1 MMSKKK
7 SNKILIIAL
16 SLLALIFVLT
26 AIIGSKTAYEKKRT
40 TEQLTELDF
49 NSMQEFSAENAAVVM
64 DALKSGSKGKLED
77 LMTDTVGL
85 DGVMNFAKWNKAD
98 FKKAVS
104 MGAGSLTAAPDGS
117 GKMDINERFFVD
129 IGDTRYVIFV
139 ETLTSRWGREND
151 GISAIGVTTYD
162 HFDELGYNWNGEAD
176 EQSALAGDLWWDKQN

>member
-1 MMSKKK
+1 MSKKR
-7 SNKILIIAL
+7 SNQILIIAL
-16 SLLALIFVLT
+16 LFLALIFVL
-26 AIIGSKTAYEKKRT
+26 AVILGSESAYEKRRA

-49 NSMQEFSAENAAVVM
+49 NSMQAFSTENTAVVM

-77 LMTDTVGL
+77 LMPDTGGL

-139 ETLTSRWGREND
+139 ETLTSRWGRENE

-162 HFDELGYNWNGEAD
+162 HFSELEYNWNGEAD
-176 EQSALAGDLWWDKQN
+176 EKSALAGELWWNKQN